1 MSPGPEARNAALTRL
16 REGLAS
22 PDGAL
27 DPIGVYDD
35 FVKWTTSNHDERDA
49 NSGLK
54 EILAEATEKFKNDDI
69 AKVDMRYVK
78 FWRSYARL
86 QPRAEAITTYERMM
100 SHGIGTVFSPVYQEA
115 AVLYEQDGRLDDAE
129 TLYRKGIK
137 RQARPLDWLR
147 TQYKEFRRRTGRSA
161 RKSSSSNA
169 ASSSSAPPPRA
180 PVPAPAPAPSS
191 SSSGTVAVRSTAA
204 QRYAVMLEPNP
215 PGKRPEK
222 FMFNFA
228 LLWTDDGGE
237 FNIAEARARSMG
249 LLDKRWN
256 PPPASESR
264 LAPGNMPSTSESTG
278 MHTTRTLKR
287 KSIMGG
293 GPEPTMT
300 INTKEALA
308 DVFGM
313 YNSPERTM
321 RHAQVAG
328 GKHAP
333 LMKVDITP
341 SIQFEK
347 RIAELQPLPEEIPP
361 SFRPG
366 QASAFKPFVD
376 AQPAPRSNSPADNQP
391 KLAAPFQPF
400 VDDSASKSPAFRPF
414 VDNEPAPQSQKK
426 RSKLM
431 PYVDPENAPRAALG
445 SKDTSTDHNPLAPQ
459 KSVLKTK
466 AVAGDA
472 DAPTKPDALSK
483 SSDALTKPVF
493 TPAGAK
499 PALAPLRE
507 AFTDDHGLPS
517 QQRPKMGGPT
527 HERAKSYQEQSASED
542 PQSQSQQRAPVFSQ
556 QSVFSRQ
563 PVFTPKE
570 SGVAPRSRLVE
581 QAKVENAFTPK
592 QGAAGVRGE
601 NAFTPKTEN
610 AYTPRTENGYTPRT
624 ENGFAPKTENAFT
637 PTSKGENSFGSASK
651 RENAFTPR
659 SENSY
664 SRSEN
669 AFTPKEEVVFKPKPA
684 AVERKAA
691 FSIFRDPEPEEA
703 PPAPK
708 VVEIESD
715 EEEQAQE
722 AEEEQAQEPDLSRH
736 AEDEVNEHLP
746 DDYSGDFEY
755 DDNEEELAVDPD
767 QEYSTPPPREM
778 PLPED
783 GYSEYD
789 ANHQPVPYSR
799 CGPVTIMTPI
809 AERTLEFTRST
820 FDGTPSRNR
829 LAHVPEDD
837 DEDYDFREL
846 ADEVIGEEDEGEEE
860 DERTREE
867 QEQDEDMQHIQEK
880 TGTLSLADSLRVNF
894 PNPCNPFDPEV
905 VTSLLSLIPSDD
917 QFHDLAGEHGR
928 NLDELQKFAK
938 KSRKTSGNPGGAG
951 LLDVGAR
958 FPVCLAGQ
966 RFSVVEKIGEGA
978 FGAVFKAEDR
988 GMRGDDEDEDEDD
1001 EDLDLDDDEVSVV
1014 ALKVVRPRNLW
1025 EYHVLRRLHQTLPVP
1040 LRPSIVLPHAL
1051 FAYRDESFLVLEYA
1065 PHGTLLSVV
1074 NKAANAGFSQQ
1085 GGMLDE
1091 LLVIFFTTELLRLLE
1106 GMHRAGFI
1114 HGDLKIDNVLVRMED
1129 VPGGASKWDGA
1140 YSPTGAGGWACK
1152 GVKLADFGRAVDTR
1166 LFPRSQRFLADWEV
1180 KECDCPEIREGRP
1193 WTYETDY
1200 FGLAGIAYC
1209 MLFGKYI
1216 SPEAVTVV
1224 EVDGEDRRRI
1234 ATPLKRYWQGEM
1246 WNQLFDVLLNP
1257 RMVREDGELPL
1268 CDEIGAIRE
1277 EMEEWLQRNCNRAGN
1292 TLKGLLKKVELA
1304 CLR

>member
-35 FVKWTTSNHDERDA
+35 FVKWTTSNYDERDA

-169 ASSSSAPPPRA
+169 ASSSSAPPPR
-180 PVPAPAPAPSS
+180 PSVPAPAPAPSS

-400 VDDSASKSPAFRPF
+400 VDDAASKSPAFRPF
-414 VDNEPAPQSQKK
+414 VDNEHAPQSQKK

-445 SKDTSTDHNPLAPQ
+445 SQDTSTDHNPFAPQ

-483 SSDALTKPVF
+483 SSDAFTKSSDTLTKPVF

-527 HERAKSYQEQSASED
+527 HERAKSYQEQSANED

-581 QAKVENAFTPK
+581 QAKAENAFTPK

-610 AYTPRTENGYTPRT
+610 AYTPRTENGFTPRT

-637 PTSKGENSFGSASK
+637 PASKSENSYGSASK

-669 AFTPKEEVVFKPKPA
+669 AFTPKEDVVFKPKPA

-722 AEEEQAQEPDLSRH
+722 VEEEQAQEPDLSRH

-767 QEYSTPPPREM
+767 QEFSTPPPREM

-860 DERTREE
+860 DERTRE
-867 QEQDEDMQHIQEK
+867 EQDEDMQHIQEK

-1001 EDLDLDDDEVSVV
+1001 EDLDLDDDEASVV

-1051 FAYRDESFLVLEYA
+1051 FLVLEYA
-1065 PHGTLLSVV
+1065 PHGTLLSV
-1074 NKAANAGFSQQ
+1074 Q

-1091 LLVIFFTTELLRLLE
+1091 LLLLRLLE

-1129 VPGGASKWDGA
+1129 WDGA
-1140 YSPTGAGGWACK
+1140 YSPAGAGGWACK
-1152 GVKLADFGRAVDTR
+1152 GVKLADFGRA
-1166 LFPRSQRFLADWEV
+1166 RFLADW
-1180 KECDCPEIREGRP
+1180 EIREGRP

-1216 SPEAVTVV
+1216 SPEAVTTV
-1224 EVDGEDRRRI
+1224 E
-1234 ATPLKRYWQGEM
+1234 RYWQGEM

-1257 RMVREDGELPL
+1257 RM
-1268 CDEIGAIRE
+1268 IGAIRE